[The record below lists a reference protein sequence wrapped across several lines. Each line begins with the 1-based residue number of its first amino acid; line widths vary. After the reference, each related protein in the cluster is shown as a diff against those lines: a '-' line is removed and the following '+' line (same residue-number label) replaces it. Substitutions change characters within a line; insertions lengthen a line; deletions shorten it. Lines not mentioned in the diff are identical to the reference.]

1 MYLVMI
7 HTSNVRSL
15 VEANHWLS
23 INLGGKTTRIRPRN
37 IDEIAK
43 YFHKRNFRMHIIFKR
58 KEKAKET
65 T

>member
-1 MYLVMI
+1 
-7 HTSNVRSL
+7 

-23 INLGGKTTRIRPRN
+23 INLGGKTSRIQPGN
-37 IDEIAK
+37 INEVAI

-58 KEKAKET
+58 REKAKET

>member
-1 MYLVMI
+1 
-7 HTSNVRSL
+7 
-15 VEANHWLS
+15 VEANHWLL
-23 INLGGKTTRIRPRN
+23 INLGGKTTRIRPGN

-65 T
+65 I